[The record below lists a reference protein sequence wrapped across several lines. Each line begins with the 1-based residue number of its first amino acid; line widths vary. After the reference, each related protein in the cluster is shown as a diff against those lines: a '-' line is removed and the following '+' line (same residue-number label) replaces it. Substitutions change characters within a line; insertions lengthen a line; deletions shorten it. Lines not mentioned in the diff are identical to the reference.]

1 METHTHAP
9 LYLSAPLD
17 LAAAAGDTLP
27 RLFSGV
33 AYSGGLVSDWTTPIV
48 IDLASTDAVDGMPL
62 LYLHDQARD
71 IGTVSVANNDGLSLT
86 VSGDLFSDLDDHART
101 IAAKAGRGARYQ
113 MSVGLFGATAEEVK
127 IGPVDVN
134 GRTLHAPI
142 TVLRRGTVREVSI
155 VPLGADRHTSAAFLS
170 ALHPEAP
177 MPDPTPDAIAD
188 LTAQVADLS
197 AQLTAAMARADLA
210 ETALAAQHK
219 TARLTA
225 VLATFAQ
232 LGRPI
237 DEAGTA
243 AYLSLPEE
251 AWSQVARDLLA
262 SKPVAPAHLFS
273 EQATGEPAGQA
284 APVINLSAIYAA
296 RREVTQ

>member
-1 METHTHAP
+1 
-9 LYLSAPLD
+9 
-17 LAAAAGDTLP
+17 
-27 RLFSGV
+27 
-33 AYSGGLVSDWTTPIV
+33 
-48 IDLASTDAVDGMPL
+48 
-62 LYLHDQARD
+62 
-71 IGTVSVANNDGLSLT
+71 
-86 VSGDLFSDLDDHART
+86 
-101 IAAKAGRGARYQ
+101 
-113 MSVGLFGATAEEVK
+113 
-127 IGPVDVN
+127 
-134 GRTLHAPI
+134 
-142 TVLRRGTVREVSI
+142 
-155 VPLGADRHTSAAFLS
+155 
-170 ALHPEAP
+170 

-219 TARLTA
+219 AARLTA

-243 AYLSLPEE
+243 AYLSLPDE

-273 EQATGEPAGQA
+273 EQATGEPGK
-284 APVINLSAIYAA
+284 PVEPIINLSAIYAA